1 MHPYSD
7 FLFCKNN
14 FFKNP
19 NTVLALA
26 DSLKYSVT
34 SESFPGVRTENI
46 ATSNNS
52 MCMNFANSFI
62 ESLVT
67 QIYKDIVSM
76 TIDIRFHRYPLYSQ
90 TINDPFNQGWVHT
103 DHELLAGVCYL
114 NKEIAN
120 FSAGTSFY
128 TPKTSC
134 IPNIAAIREDFNK
147 NLPVDQNIY
156 ANAVTSHNSL
166 FEKTLTIGN
175 MYNRLVTYDSKIFH
189 KPDNFYIGNSEVRTI
204 LLFVISEYVCRNNN
218 E

>member
-7 FLFCKNN
+7 FLFCKDN

-26 DSLKYSVT
+26 DSLDYTVT
-34 SESFPGVRTENI
+34 SESFPGIRTENI

-52 MCMNFANSFI
+52 MCLNFANDFI

-114 NKEIAN
+114 NKGIAN

-128 TPKTSC
+128 APKTFD
-134 IPNIAAIREDFNK
+134 IPTISDIREEFNK
-147 NLPVDQNIY
+147 NLPVDQTMY
-156 ANAVTSHNSL
+156 SDAVTSHNSL

-175 MYNRLVTYDSKIFH
+175 IYNRLVTYDSKIFH
-189 KPDNFYIGNSEVRTI
+189 KPDNFFIGNAESRTT
-204 LLFVISEYVCRNNN
+204 LLFVISDYVCKTQS
-218 E
+218 

>member
-7 FLFCKNN
+7 FLFCKDN

-19 NTVLALA
+19 STVLALA
-26 DSLKYSVT
+26 DSLDYTVT
-34 SESFPGVRTENI
+34 SESFPGIRTENI

-52 MCMNFANSFI
+52 MCLNFANDFI

-90 TINDPFNQGWVHT
+90 SISDPFNQGWVHT

-114 NKEIAN
+114 NEEVAN

-128 TPKTSC
+128 MPKTSD
-134 IPNIAAIREDFNK
+134 IPTISDIREDFNK
-147 NLPVDQNIY
+147 NLPVDRTMY
-156 ANAVTSHNSL
+156 SNAVTSHNSL

-189 KPDNFYIGNSEVRTI
+189 KPDNFFIGNAESRTT
-204 LLFVISEYVCRNNN
+204 LLFVISDYVCKTQS
-218 E
+218 

>member
-14 FFKNP
+14 FFVDP
-19 NTVLALA
+19 DAVLELA
-26 DSLKYSVT
+26 DSLEYTVT
-34 SESFPGVRTENI
+34 SKSFPGVRTENI
-46 ATSNNS
+46 ATLNNS
-52 MCMNFANSFI
+52 MCLNFANSFI

-90 TINDPFNQGWVHT
+90 TINDPFNQGWVHI

-114 NKEIAN
+114 NKEIVN

-128 TPKTSC
+128 TPKTSN
-134 IPNIAAIREDFNK
+134 IPNVATIREDFNK
-147 NLPVDQNIY
+147 NLPVDQTMY
-156 ANAVTSHNSL
+156 ADAVTLHNSL
-166 FEKTLTIGN
+166 FEKTLTVGN

-189 KPDNFYIGNSEVRTI
+189 KPDNFFIGNAESRTT
-204 LLFVISEYVCRNNN
+204 LLFVISDYVCKNNH

>member
-14 FFKNP
+14 FFVDP
-19 NTVLALA
+19 DTVLTLA
-26 DSLKYSVT
+26 NSLEYNVT

-46 ATSNNS
+46 ATSNNPA
-52 MCMNFANSFI
+52 CLKFANSFI
-62 ESLVT
+62 ESLVS

-90 TINDPFNQGWVHT
+90 TANDPFNQGWAHT

-114 NKEIAN
+114 NKGVVN

-128 TPKTSC
+128 IPK
-134 IPNIAAIREDFNK
+134 IPNIPDISNIRKDFNK
-147 NLPVDQNIY
+147 NLPVDQNMY

-189 KPDNFYIGNSEVRTI
+189 KPDNFYIGNSEVRTT